1 MIPIESIRIVFSAT
15 AIGPCGSR
23 MFIATV
29 PLPTCRVSTD
39 YRPKG
44 NPQVIRVADRVNS
57 HSDKDACARRHP
69 LCDTLWNKALRR
81 PLPSTR
87 YSLRPVPLVPPCLKF
102 NR

>member
-1 MIPIESIRIVFSAT
+1 
-15 AIGPCGSR
+15 

-44 NPQVIRVADRVNS
+44 NRQVIRVGSRVNS
-57 HSDKDACARRHP
+57 HSEKDACARRNP
-69 LCDTLWNKALRR
+69 LCDALWNKVLRR

-87 YSLRPVPLVPPCLKF
+87 YSLRSVPFDPAVPEI
-102 NR
+102 